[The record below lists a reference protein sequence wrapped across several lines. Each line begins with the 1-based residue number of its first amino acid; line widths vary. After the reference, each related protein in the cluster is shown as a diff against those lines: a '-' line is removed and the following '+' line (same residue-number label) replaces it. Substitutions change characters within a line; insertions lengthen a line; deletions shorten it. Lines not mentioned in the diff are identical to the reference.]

1 MRAERSR
8 VKAAIDFLGIDCSLS
23 NTGIALYNKRDGYH
37 IVDTISTSSKE
48 LEGDRLKHIFN
59 ELSSIVKNK
68 RIRLAVMEGPSF
80 SSINRGFSMGAA
92 YGIVKLV
99 CSIHDIKLIEV
110 PPKRLKKY
118 FAGKGT
124 ATKEDMVRSATS
136 MGLADITHDEA
147 DAVACCTLA
156 LDIRYKT
163 CTPSTRAAL
172 EVMADLGAE
181 RS

>member
-23 NTGIALYNKRDGYH
+23 STGVALYNKREGYH
-37 IVDTISTSSKE
+37 LVDTISTSSKE
-48 LEGDRLKHIFN
+48 IEGDRLKHIFN
-59 ELSSIVKNK
+59 ELSAIVKDK

-92 YGIVKLV
+92 YGVVKLV
-99 CSIHDIKLIEV
+99 CSIHDIELIEV

-118 FAGKGT
+118 FAGRGT
-124 ATKEDMVRSATS
+124 ATKEDMIRSAAS
-136 MGLADITHDEA
+136 LGITGISHDEA

-156 LDIRYKT
+156 VDIRYKT

-172 EVMADLGAE
+172 EVMSNLEAV